1 MYSQSLAHLSKYHI
15 ILASQSPRRQELLS
29 GLNIPFDVQN
39 INVEENYPPQLVGV
53 DIPMYLAEKKA
64 KAFAK
69 KMAENTLLI
78 TADTIVWHEGTVF
91 NKPKDRADATRM
103 LNALSGKT
111 HEVITGVCISTLTK
125 RKTFHVISEVHFAH
139 LTTDEIEYY
148 LDHYKPYDKAG
159 AYGVQEWIG
168 FIGVEHIEG
177 SYFNVMGLPIQ
188 RLYTELKRWGK
199 G

>member
-125 RKTFHVISEVHFAH
+125 QKTFHVISEVRFAR
-139 LTTDEIEYY
+139 LTKDEIEYY
-148 LDHYKPYDKAG
+148 LDNYKPYDKAG

-188 RLYTELKRWGK
+188 RLYTELKRWEK
-199 G
+199 